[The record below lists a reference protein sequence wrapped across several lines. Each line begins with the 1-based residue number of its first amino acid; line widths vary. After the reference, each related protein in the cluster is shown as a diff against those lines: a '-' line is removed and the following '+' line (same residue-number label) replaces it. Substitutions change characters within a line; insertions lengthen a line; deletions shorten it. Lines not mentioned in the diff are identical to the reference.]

1 MFFDSYW
8 ETTPPPLSP
17 ELSDWLTDTG
27 SLTMRLEATGHRF
40 SVAVLQQGPNHVE
53 PDEAGLIGLDN
64 GATLYARH
72 VALQLDGIA
81 VVVARSITRIDNTDW
96 IAILERGKRSL
107 GLTLFGKDSGIIRN
121 DMLYQDITAG
131 HPLFVLAAQQ
141 VSHSAHLHFPARRSN
156 FVLNGA
162 ALNVCE
168 IFLPALENFL

>member
-1 MFFDSYW
+1 MFFDSDW

-17 ELSDWLTDTG
+17 ELSGWLTDMG

-40 SVAVLQQGPNHVE
+40 SVSVLQQGSSRVE
-53 PDEAGLIGLDN
+53 PDEAGLLGLDS
-64 GATLYARH
+64 GARIYARH

-81 VVVARSITRIDNTDW
+81 VVVARSITHIDHTDW

-107 GLTLFGKDSGIIRN
+107 GLTLFGNDNGIIRD
-121 DMLYQDITAG
+121 DMLYQDISAG
-131 HPLFVLAAQQ
+131 HPLFALAVQQ
-141 VSHSAHLHFPARRSN
+141 VSHSTHLHFPARRSN

-168 IFLPALENFL
+168 IFLPALEDFL